1 MGKIVD
7 FETRAAIQA
16 LTIEHAYKLDH
27 GLADTLHELYIA
39 EGELLGLPPRDLIG
53 REALQEWGAARV
65 KLTRTSRH
73 VETNHRLVWDNGTLR
88 GTVCATVYRSDTADT
103 SNTAPFMIGDYED
116 EYIQEAGE
124 WKFQRRVIRRAF
136 RIQS

>member
-1 MGKIVD
+1 MNKIVD
-7 FETRAAIQA
+7 SETRAAIQA

-27 GLADTLHELYIA
+27 GLADTLHELYTP

-53 REALQEWGAARV
+53 RKAIQEWGDARV
-65 KLTRTSRH
+65 KLDRTSRH

-88 GTVCATVYRSDTADT
+88 GTVCATVYRSDTADI

-116 EYIQEAGE
+116 EYVQEAGE
-124 WKFQRRVIRRAF
+124 WKFQRRVITRAF
-136 RIQS
+136 RVQS